1 MEDEDLRPDHVLGP
15 LTGRGRDYGLKFD
28 LFSGKVNATITR
40 FNVSQDG
47 ARDGGIDGNVYNYI
61 NAIWTTIENGGPN
74 TVVTDADN
82 PDGHHFGGVDSRSQ
96 ASEGYEFEI
105 TANPIPNWR
114 VSFNISKTDNTI
126 SNVGGALEAYMNK
139 HRSEWESNASLGYDA
154 SRSPGNL
161 TNAGGSNTVGALI
174 AGLDTILGYA
184 QSEEGQIEVNNR
196 PWNANAYTAYTFSQ
210 GSLKGLTVGGGLNYR
225 GDSILGVKPADSPD
239 DRSQMFKGGAYYL
252 YNAMVAYEFK
262 LRSKYSIR
270 VQLNVDNLFDDRD
283 KQVLASAWNPNAG
296 ALETQY
302 YYFRPRSYKLSAT
315 LKF

>member
-1 MEDEDLRPDHVLGP
+1 M
-15 LTGRGRDYGLKFD
+15 T
-28 LFSGKVNATITR
+28 
-40 FNVSQDG
+40 
-47 ARDGGIDGNVYNYI
+47 
-61 NAIWTTIENGGPN
+61 
-74 TVVTDADN
+74 
-82 PDGHHFGGVDSRSQ
+82 
-96 ASEGYEFEI
+96 
-105 TANPIPNWR
+105 
-114 VSFNISKTDNTI
+114 
-126 SNVGGALEAYMNK
+126 
-139 HRSEWESNASLGYDA
+139 
-154 SRSPGNL
+154 
-161 TNAGGSNTVGALI
+161 LI